1 MRMSALFSRTLREA
15 PNGADCKGYEY
26 LLRAGFIKQLA
37 AGIFDLMPLGLRSI
51 RKIEAIV
58 REEMEN
64 IGAQEVLMP
73 LVNPGDIWKE
83 TGRYWSIDREMSRF
97 TDRNDRDMVLAMT
110 HEEAATDLARA
121 QIDSYKRLPQLFFQ
135 IQTKWRDDPR
145 PRAGL
150 IRVRE
155 FTMKDSYSFDRDQE
169 GLEKVYK
176 AHYDAY
182 FRIFRRCGLPV
193 IAVGSDSGMM
203 GGKVAHEYMYL
214 SPIGEDTIVI
224 CPKCGYTANR
234 QVARFKKTYY
244 PAEPA
249 ALTEVATPGAKTI
262 EQLCQCLNIGAG
274 QTAKALF
281 MVGSFIDDT
290 NGKEVDKL
298 VIGLVRGD
306 MEIEENKLQN
316 AAGANGLRP
325 AHDEEIAACGI
336 VPGFGSPIGAKGD
349 FILVVD
355 DSVAQSNNLVA
366 GANKEGF
373 HLMNTNFGRDYTG
386 KVADIASAQ
395 TGYVCSVCGES
406 LQCSKGVEVGNIF
419 QLGTRYSESM
429 GCWYQD
435 EQGVRR
441 PVIMGSYG
449 IGIGRLLACL
459 AENYNDAQGL
469 ALPVSVAPYQVHLVS
484 LVKDPSVGEKIY
496 EELQNAGIEVL
507 FDDRKESAGVKFSDA
522 DLIGLPIR
530 MTVGNRSLAE
540 GKVEVKLRN
549 DPEKTIML
557 DLQGLPA
564 EVQAII
570 SELKAALA

>member
-1 MRMSALFSRTLREA
+1 M
-15 PNGADCKGYEY
+15 
-26 LLRAGFIKQLA
+26 
-37 AGIFDLMPLGLRSI
+37 
-51 RKIEAIV
+51 
-58 REEMEN
+58 
-64 IGAQEVLMP
+64 
-73 LVNPGDIWKE
+73 
-83 TGRYWSIDREMSRF
+83 
-97 TDRNDRDMVLAMT
+97 
-110 HEEAATDLARA
+110 
-121 QIDSYKRLPQLFFQ
+121 
-135 IQTKWRDDPR
+135 
-145 PRAGL
+145 
-150 IRVRE
+150 
-155 FTMKDSYSFDRDQE
+155 
-169 GLEKVYK
+169 
-176 AHYDAY
+176 
-182 FRIFRRCGLPV
+182 
-193 IAVGSDSGMM
+193 
-203 GGKVAHEYMYL
+203 
-214 SPIGEDTIVI
+214 
-224 CPKCGYTANR
+224 
-234 QVARFKKTYY
+234 
-244 PAEPA
+244 
-249 ALTEVATPGAKTI
+249 
-262 EQLCQCLNIGAG
+262 
-274 QTAKALF
+274 
-281 MVGSFIDDT
+281 
-290 NGKEVDKL
+290 
-298 VIGLVRGD
+298 
-306 MEIEENKLQN
+306 
-316 AAGANGLRP
+316 
-325 AHDEEIAACGI
+325 
-336 VPGFGSPIGAKGD
+336 
-349 FILVVD
+349 
-355 DSVAQSNNLVA
+355 AQSNNLVA